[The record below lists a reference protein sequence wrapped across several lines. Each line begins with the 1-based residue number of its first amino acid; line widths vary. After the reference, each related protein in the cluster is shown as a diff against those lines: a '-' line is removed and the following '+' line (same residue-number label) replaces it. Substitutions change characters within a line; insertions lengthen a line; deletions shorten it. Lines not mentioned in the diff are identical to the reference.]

1 MTDNEIKALLSLL
14 DDEDN
19 EVFLH
24 VSKRIVSLGTRL
36 IPYLEDEWGSSL
48 NSLKQKRIEDLIHSL
63 QFNSLK
69 LKISL
74 WAKSDT
80 QELLEGIYLVAL
92 YQYPEL
98 DFTDLKKNV
107 EQLYYDVWLGMETG
121 LHPLD
126 QVKKINLGIFQKLRF
141 SANTKNF
148 HAPSNSM
155 INIVLEKRKGNPI
168 SLCIIYL
175 LIAQKLNMP
184 IYGVNLPNLF
194 VLTYKSEQHQF
205 YINVF
210 NKGLIFSKADIDTY
224 TRQLNIESQKKFY
237 EPCSNVDIIQRV
249 FRNLIHSF
257 ERLGDLERVAELK
270 ELYSLL

>member
-1 MTDNEIKALLSLL
+1 
-14 DDEDN
+14 
-19 EVFLH
+19 
-24 VSKRIVSLGTRL
+24 
-36 IPYLEDEWGSSL
+36 
-48 NSLKQKRIEDLIHSL
+48 
-63 QFNSLK
+63 
-69 LKISL
+69 
-74 WAKSDT
+74 
-80 QELLEGIYLVAL
+80 
-92 YQYPEL
+92 
-98 DFTDLKKNV
+98 
-107 EQLYYDVWLGMETG
+107 METG

-194 VLTYKSEQHQF
+194 VLTYKSGQHQF

-224 TRQLNIESQKKFY
+224 VRQLNIESQKAFY
-237 EPCSNVDIIQRV
+237 EPCSNKDIIQRV

-257 ERLGDLERVAELK
+257 ERLGDLEKVAELK
-270 ELYSLL
+270 ELYNLL